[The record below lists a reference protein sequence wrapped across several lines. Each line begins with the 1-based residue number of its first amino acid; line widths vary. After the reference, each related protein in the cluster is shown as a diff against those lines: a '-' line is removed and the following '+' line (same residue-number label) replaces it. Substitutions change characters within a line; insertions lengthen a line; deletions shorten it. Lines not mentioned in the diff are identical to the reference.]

1 MFPVR
6 IFLDKSHKRIT
17 CFIEF
22 SILAQFYRRL
32 KIRQAD
38 VYRRRRSDFAALLPL
53 HFDFFFDEGVV
64 TKPGRAT
71 KDRQRQQ

>member
-1 MFPVR
+1 VFPIR
-6 IFLDKSHKRIT
+6 IFLNKSHKRIT

-22 SILAQFYRRL
+22 SILAQFDRRL

-38 VYRRRRSDFAALLPL
+38 VHRRWRSDFATLLLL

-64 TKPGRAT
+64 TKPRGAT
-71 KDRQRQQ
+71 EDRQRQQ